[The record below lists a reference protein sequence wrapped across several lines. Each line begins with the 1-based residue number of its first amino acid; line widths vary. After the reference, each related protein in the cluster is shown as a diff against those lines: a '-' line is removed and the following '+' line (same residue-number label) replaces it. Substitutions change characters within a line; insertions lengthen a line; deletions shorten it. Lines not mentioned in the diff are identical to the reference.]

1 MITILGPTATGK
13 TKLAAH
19 VARRL
24 NGEIISADSRQ
35 VYRGMDLGTGKDYED
50 YIIDGEQVPYHLVDI
65 VDPGYEYSVFEFQ
78 EDFINAWSNINSR
91 KKLPIL
97 CGGTGF
103 YIQSV
108 LSGQKLV
115 KVPENPELRLLL
127 QNKSQAELKSILES
141 YGALHNITDVS
152 DPKRAVRAIEIKEFE
167 KVNPG
172 NKDDFPQIDSVIFGV
187 VHERHEIR
195 TRITSR
201 LRARLGSGMVG
212 EVRQLLAKGL
222 KPGQLSFYGL
232 EYRYLTDYVTGKISY
247 GEMFRLLNTAIH
259 QFAKRQM
266 TWFRRMEKRGF
277 KIYWIDGNLPLDEKV
292 GIVVGHYE
300 NISLNQMSA
309 TRPPLTPP

>member
-13 TKLAAH
+13 TRLAAL
-19 VARRL
+19 VAHRL

-50 YIIDGEQVPYHLVDI
+50 YVIDGVQVPSHLVDI
-65 VDPGYEYSVFEFQ
+65 VDPGHEYSVFEFQ
-78 EDFINAWSNINSR
+78 EDFIKAWSNITSR

-108 LSGQKLV
+108 LSGHKLV
-115 KVPENPELRLLL
+115 KVPENPGLRLSL
-127 QNKSQAELKSILES
+127 QNKSQEELKSILES
-141 YGALHNITDVS
+141 YRALHNITDIT
-152 DPKRAVRAIEIKEFE
+152 DRKRTVRAIEIREFE
-167 KVNPG
+167 KVDPG
-172 NKDDFPQIDSVIFGV
+172 SKTDFPQIDTVIFGV
-187 VHERHEIR
+187 MYERNEIR
-195 TRITSR
+195 SKITNR
-201 LRARLGSGMVG
+201 LRARLESGMID
-212 EVRQLLAKGL
+212 EVRHLLDKGL

-247 GEMFRLLNTAIH
+247 KEMFRLLNTAIH

-277 KIYWIDGNLPLDEKV
+277 VIHWIDGNLPLHEKV
-292 GIVVGHYE
+292 NIVVGHF
-300 NISLNQMSA
+300 N
-309 TRPPLTPP
+309 